1 MTECGEIDLQSGKKS
16 YMVRCGDGIL
26 ANQVKIA
33 KSGVIT
39 LCEVEI
45 YGTPTTYPPG
55 KNQIVFVLVWYNW

>member
-1 MTECGEIDLQSGKKS
+1 MTECGEIDYQSGKSS

-26 ANQVKIA
+26 ANQVKIV

-45 YGTPTTYPPG
+45 FGTPAEYPPG
-55 KNQIVFVLVWYNW
+55 KDQPEFVLLCCV